1 MASRFYGNLGRL
13 WVGEEAFCFEPMH
26 LIDFCGLP
34 VTVDGSFDSG
44 AGAAAMAPG
53 SVLASSIRPAANFEM
68 STESLCHRSDA
79 VARMSNNV

>member
-1 MASRFYGNLGRL
+1 MASRIYGNFTG
-13 WVGEEAFCFEPMH
+13 VGGEAFCFEPMH
-26 LIDFCGLP
+26 LIDFCGLA

-44 AGAAAMAPG
+44 AGAAAMAAPV